1 MNIIGL
7 AGLCIDASS
16 SLIKKN
22 KVIAAIE
29 EERLKRI
36 KHVSIIQSGGIPKE
50 SLETCLKIGKINYK
64 DIDHIGYFFQP
75 YREFF
80 SMSLFRL
87 KKSFT
92 SPSTMIYY
100 FIGYLDNLRRH
111 LALK

>member
-36 KHVSIIQSGGIPKE
+36 KHVSIIQS
-50 SLETCLKIGKINYK
+50 LW
-64 DIDHIGYFFQP
+64 
-75 YREFF
+75 
-80 SMSLFRL
+80 
-87 KKSFT
+87 
-92 SPSTMIYY
+92 YY
-100 FIGYLDNLRRH
+100 G
-111 LALK
+111 A

>member
-29 EERLKRI
+29 ERLKRI
-36 KHVSIIQSGGIPKE
+36 KHVSYSIRRPKE

-64 DIDHIGYFFQP
+64 DIDHMVISSSHI
-75 YREFF
+75 RNF
-80 SMSLFRL
+80 SMS
-87 KKSFT
+87 
-92 SPSTMIYY
+92 
-100 FIGYLDNLRRH
+100 YLDLKNLLH
-111 LALK
+111 LLLL